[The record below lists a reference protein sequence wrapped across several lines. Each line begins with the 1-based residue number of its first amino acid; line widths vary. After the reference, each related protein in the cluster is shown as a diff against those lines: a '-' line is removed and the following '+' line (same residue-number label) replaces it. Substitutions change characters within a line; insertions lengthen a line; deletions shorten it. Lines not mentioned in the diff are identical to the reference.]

1 MNEQVEKQKEELHLQ
16 NTINCLNKE
25 IQANEE
31 FIAGNQKTLKL
42 LQEYMRS
49 NPNLDPKEIAGVLM
63 ENEQSVDTALEYM
76 KKKELLTRIKNSPYF
91 SCISFKQDGDEDF
104 TNFYYGIKGL
114 WDKDGIYIVDWR
126 TPCGALYY
134 DGNVGRASYKAPL
147 GEITGEIA
155 YKRQL
160 KIENSKLKYFFDSN
174 IKIDDDILQEAL
186 SKNSSN
192 TMTNIVQTIQK
203 EQNEVIRDDLK
214 TNIVLNG
221 VAGSGKTSIGMHR
234 IAYLLYANKDILN
247 KDNILII
254 SPNELF
260 TKYISTV
267 LPELGE
273 DNVKTTDLST
283 IMMAH
288 LPELSNIVSRNELV
302 EDVLSGNS
310 ARLLEAERKYA
321 YSHYESLCEFLK
333 NKNNPE
339 KLDKLKLLGKY
350 INPLLVKE
358 NYYEPHSFNLYKS
371 CEITATR
378 LVSIL
383 ASEKSTKQQEV
394 LKEALCAQM
403 IKKLVGEDVDK
414 MVRDFYFE
422 RGFNT
427 ININHEQIKSEDLS
441 TFVFFTIYTKG
452 LNTDYSYK
460 QIFIDELQDYDNTT
474 LMLLKAIYPKTYFTM
489 VGDYN
494 QNLLFNSNNKN
505 SAISFDN
512 SKYYELINSYRSTS
526 NITDF
531 SASILGKK
539 FNSTFVRKG
548 EEPKLYICKDFNDKL
563 TKIKQKV
570 EELEKAGHKRIAI
583 VCKNNAECELYR
595 DKIDGFECVVSELQ
609 DVININKV
617 VVSVLLSKGLEFDA
631 IIIPDVSQANY
642 GLDTDRQVLYVACT
656 RALHKLSLFS
666 TGTITKFIGFNSN
679 VEIVE

>member
-1 MNEQVEKQKEELHLQ
+1 MNEQIERQKEELHLT

-25 IQANEE
+25 ISANEE
-31 FIAGNQKTLKL
+31 FIAGNKKTLKL
-42 LQEYMRS
+42 LQEYMRN

-76 KKKELLTRIKNSPYF
+76 KKKELLERIKNSPYF
-91 SCISFKQDGDEDF
+91 SCIRFKQDGDDEF

-134 DGNVGRASYKAPL
+134 DGNVGRAKYKAPQGIIE
-147 GEITGEIA
+147 GEIE

-160 KIENSKLKYFFDSN
+160 KVENGKLKYFFDSN

-214 TNIVLNG
+214 HNIVLNG

-273 DNVKTTDLST
+273 DNVRTSDLAT
-283 IMMAH
+283 ILMAH
-288 LPELSNIVSRNELV
+288 LPTFSTIVPRNELV

-321 YSHYESLCEFLK
+321 YSHYENLCEFLK
-333 NKNNPE
+333 QKNDPE
-339 KLDKLKLLGKY
+339 KLDRLKLLGKY

-358 NYYEPHSFNLYKS
+358 NYYEPYSFNLYKS

-378 LVSIL
+378 LVSIV
-383 ASEKSTKQQEV
+383 ACEKSSKQQEN
-394 LKEALCAQM
+394 LKEALCEQM
-403 IKKLVGEDVDK
+403 VKKLVGEDINNLIK
-414 MVRDFYFE
+414 EFYILK
-422 RGFNT
+422 GFNT
-427 ININHEQIKSEDLS
+427 ANLTYEKIRSEDLA
-441 TFVFFTIYTKG
+441 TFAFLNIYTKG

-494 QNLLFNSNNKN
+494 QNLLFNTTNKQ
-505 SAISFDN
+505 SAISFDS

-531 SASILGKK
+531 SASILNKK
-539 FNSTFVRKG
+539 FNSTFVRRG
-548 EEPKLYICKDFNDKL
+548 EEVKLYKCKNFEEKL
-563 TKIKQKV
+563 SKIKDQI
-570 EELEKAGHKRIAI
+570 EEYEKAGHKRIAI
-583 VCKNNAECELYR
+583 VCKNNEECEMYKGLLN
-595 DKIDGFECVVSELQ
+595 GFECVTSELQ

-631 IIIPDVSQANY
+631 VIVPDVSDNNY
-642 GLDTDRQVLYVACT
+642 GLETDKQVLYVAST
-656 RALHKLSLFS
+656 RALHKLSLFTS
-666 TGTITKFIGFNSN
+666 SNISKFIGFNSN
-679 VEIVE
+679 VEIKE